1 MSTKS
6 PIKDLRFK
14 NISLSLLKGLIEK
27 DSIVNTYGLF
37 SGNVEISLS
46 LSDIKINAFTDK
58 SVIYQFWHCLFE
70 NNTRL
75 YNILT
80 DSSFKFRG
88 IAEYNLLQ
96 EGLTHYKD
104 AHYRSSLFFMLNRCS
119 ATGQVSCGEF
129 KPDDYNPMALNYLKT
144 FEKPELFDI
153 FYYQNSHEKLD
164 DVNYILFHS
173 LNFSYNL
180 TDIGTTNSYDN
191 YNFNS
196 KKLRTLLNTQKDRKI
211 IMIYNNHPGL
221 FNFYKEYCLTMV
233 NKYGHQTDDK
243 KDCEEIIVTNFQ

>member
-14 NISLSLLKGLIEK
+14 NLSLSLLKDLIEK

-46 LSDIKINAFTDK
+46 LSDIKINAFTNK
-58 SVIYQFWHCLFE
+58 PVIYQFWYCLFE

-96 EGLTHYKD
+96 EGLTRYKD
-104 AHYRSSLFFMLNRCS
+104 AYYRSSLFFMLNRCS
-119 ATGQVSCGEF
+119 TTGQVSCGEF

-153 FYYQNSHEKLD
+153 FYYQNNHEKIE
-164 DVNYILFHS
+164 DVNYILFPS

-191 YNFNS
+191 YIFNS

-211 IMIYNNHPGL
+211 IMIYNKHPGL
-221 FNFYKEYCLTMV
+221 FDFYKEYCLTMV
-233 NKYGHQTDDK
+233 DKYGHQTDDEK
-243 KDCEEIIVTNFQ
+243 GCEEIIVTNF

>member
-27 DSIVNTYGLF
+27 DSVVNTYGLF
-37 SGNVEISLS
+37 SGNAEISLS
-46 LSDIKINAFTDK
+46 LSNIKINAFTDK
-58 SVIYQFWHCLFE
+58 PVIYQFWQSLFE
-70 NNTRL
+70 NSARL

-96 EGLTHYKD
+96 EGLTRYKD
-104 AHYRSSLFFMLNRCS
+104 SYYRSSLFFMLNRCS

-129 KPDDYNPMALNYLKT
+129 NPDNYNPMALNYLKT
-144 FEKPELFDI
+144 FQKPDLFNI
-153 FYYQNSHEKLD
+153 FYYQNTHEKTGDLD
-164 DVNYILFHS
+164 YVLFHS

-180 TDIGTTNSYDN
+180 TDIGATTSYDN
-191 YNFNS
+191 YNFNNR
-196 KKLRTLLNTQKDRKI
+196 KLKDLLKTQKDKKI

-221 FNFYKEYCLTMV
+221 FSFYSEYPLIMV
-233 NKYGHQTDDK
+233 DQYGHRTDHK
-243 KDCEEIIVTNFQ
+243 KDCEEIIVTNF

>member
-14 NISLSLLKGLIEK
+14 NLSLSLLKDLIEK

-46 LSDIKINAFTDK
+46 LSDIKINAFTNK
-58 SVIYQFWHCLFE
+58 PVIYQFWYCLFE

-96 EGLTHYKD
+96 EGLTRYKD
-104 AHYRSSLFFMLNRCS
+104 AYYRSSLFFMLNRCS
-119 ATGQVSCGEF
+119 TTGQVSCGEF

-153 FYYQNSHEKLD
+153 FYYQNNHEKIE
-164 DVNYILFHS
+164 DVNYI
-173 LNFSYNL
+173 
-180 TDIGTTNSYDN
+180 
-191 YNFNS
+191 FNS

-211 IMIYNNHPGL
+211 IMIYNKHPGL
-221 FNFYKEYCLTMV
+221 FDFYKEYCLTMV
-233 NKYGHQTDDK
+233 DKYGHQTDDEK
-243 KDCEEIIVTNFQ
+243 GCEEIIVTNF